1 MTKKVLVCDGMD
13 SAIFSKLLSN
23 EEFNVYPEAK
33 NSQEIVKK
41 EAQDA
46 DALVIRSSTKVNKE
60 FIDKCSNL
68 KLVIR
73 AGEGTDNIDKTYC
86 KEKGIKVANTP
97 GANNNSA
104 AEHAIA
110 LMFTLLR
117 KTAWANSSMQTGKW
131 DKARFTGN
139 EMTNKTIGIVGF
151 GRIGQLVAK
160 RLVGFEPEILF
171 YDPFISSHSI
181 GYNNIKKVEKL
192 EKIFEKS
199 DIITVHVPLVDQ
211 TKNLIDK
218 KFFSLMKKHAI
229 FVNAARGGIVNEED
243 LLEALKLNSIRAAA
257 LDVFLNE
264 PLKEKT
270 NLHEIENL
278 VLTPHLGGST
288 QEAQFRVGEMA
299 YHQLKE
305 FFINDNLLNEVR
317 A

>member
-1 MTKKVLVCDGMD
+1 MTIKVLVCDGMD
-13 SAIFSKLLSN
+13 PLIFSKLLNN
-23 EEFNVYPEAK
+23 EKFKVFPEKK
-33 NSQEIVKK
+33 NTQEVVIK
-41 EAQDA
+41 EARDSQ
-46 DALVIRSSTKVNKE
+46 ALIIRSSTKVNKE
-60 FIDKCSNL
+60 FIDQCPDL

-73 AGEGTDNIDKTYC
+73 AGEGTDNIDKAYC
-86 KEKGIKVANTP
+86 KEKGIKVQNTP

-117 KTAWANSSMQTGKW
+117 KTAWANSSMQTGQW
-131 DKARFTGN
+131 DKAKFTGN
-139 EMTNKTIGIVGF
+139 EMTNKTVGIIGF

-160 RLVGFEPEILF
+160 RLIGFDPEILF
-171 YDPFISSHSI
+171 YDPFMSSHSI
-181 GYNNIKKVEKL
+181 GYDNIKKVDEL

-199 DIITVHVPLVDQ
+199 DIISVHVPLVNQ
-211 TKNLIDK
+211 TKNLITK
-218 KFFSLMKKHAI
+218 EHFSLMLKNSI
-229 FVNAARGGIVNEED
+229 FINAARGGIVVEED
-243 LLEALKLNSIRAAA
+243 LLEALKAKKFKAAA

-270 NLHEIENL
+270 NLHGIENL

-288 QEAQFRVGEMA
+288 HEAQYRVGEMA

-305 FFINDNLLNEVR
+305 FFLNDQILNEVR

>member
-1 MTKKVLVCDGMD
+1 MTKKILVCDGMD
-13 SAIFSKLLSN
+13 SSIFSKLLN
-23 EEFNVYPEAK
+23 NQEFSVYPEAK
-33 NSQEIVKK
+33 NPQEIVRK
-41 EAQDA
+41 EARDA
-46 DALVIRSSTKVNKE
+46 DALVIRSSTKVTKD
-60 FIDKCSNL
+60 FIDSCSNL

-73 AGEGTDNIDKTYC
+73 AGEGTDNIDKAYC

-139 EMTNKTIGIVGF
+139 EMTNKTIGVIGF

-160 RLVGFEPEILF
+160 RLIGFDPEILF

-181 GYNNIKKVEKL
+181 GYDNIKKVDDL
-192 EKIFEKS
+192 ETIFKKS
-199 DIITVHVPLVDQ
+199 DIITVHVPLVNQ

-218 KFFSLMKKHAI
+218 KHFSLMKNNAI
-229 FVNAARGGIVNEED
+229 FVNAARGGIVHEGD
-243 LLEALKLNSIRAAA
+243 LLDALKNKSIRAAA

-270 NLHEIENL
+270 DLHEIENL
-278 VLTPHLGGST
+278 ILTPHLGGST
-288 QEAQFRVGEMA
+288 QEAQYRVGEMA

-305 FFINDNLLNEVR
+305 FFMNDNLLNEVR